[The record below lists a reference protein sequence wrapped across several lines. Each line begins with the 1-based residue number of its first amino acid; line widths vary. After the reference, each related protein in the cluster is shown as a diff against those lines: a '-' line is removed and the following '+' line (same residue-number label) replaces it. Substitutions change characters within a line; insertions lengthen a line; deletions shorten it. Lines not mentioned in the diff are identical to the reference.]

1 MSPIAAVLLLFCA
14 YANGVDVTT
23 SPGSN
28 EFSSSEEIGRAGG
41 STRRPNHH
49 KKHRHRT
56 TTITPAAFTTT
67 IRTTTR
73 RPGTLADTGFSSLT
87 PTRNTT
93 PPPQSLPNI
102 TRDKPFRDPLPGTS
116 VQPIRPDNGPITGVP
131 ITAGAPFT
139 GSTVGLTGGYPQS
152 VTPSIPFDDAI
163 NYTGRDELYHD
174 RRERPA
180 RPVDS
185 LDPEKKRSEADLP
198 ECRARAVCNKVDLY
212 DSGAPWVER
221 QCRCVAPDGGEAPC
235 PSTANAEDGHTLV
248 DKTRHY
254 KLCEPIKRLPK
265 CRYFRDTTWTLT
277 TLPEANATEQ
287 VVHCHCPRNAVTYLI
302 KRQAYKTAN
311 GQTSYQYSFACSP
324 QSRLRC
330 QRKEPCRLFT
340 VRKRQEFLEEVNSST
355 LCQCPRDHHCPRHH
369 TDPGSISG
377 KSYTEESIRTYSGYC
392 MPS

>member
-23 SPGSN
+23 SPGSSDFLHPTVPRQTLPDTQFRSTFTDERN
-28 EFSSSEEIGRAGG
+28 EVAALTTNGDYSDYTSDEFPSSEEIGRAGG

-116 VQPIRPDNGPITGVP
+116 VQPIRPDNGASFPTTIGLGGGFTGGPISPGPITGVP

-185 LDPEKKRSEADLP
+185 LDPEKKVRE
-198 ECRARAVCNKVDLY
+198 NK
-212 DSGAPWVER
+212 
-221 QCRCVAPDGGEAPC
+221 
-235 PSTANAEDGHTLV
+235 
-248 DKTRHY
+248 
-254 KLCEPIKRLPK
+254 
-265 CRYFRDTTWTLT
+265 
-277 TLPEANATEQ
+277 
-287 VVHCHCPRNAVTYLI
+287 
-302 KRQAYKTAN
+302 
-311 GQTSYQYSFACSP
+311 
-324 QSRLRC
+324 
-330 QRKEPCRLFT
+330 
-340 VRKRQEFLEEVNSST
+340 
-355 LCQCPRDHHCPRHH
+355 
-369 TDPGSISG
+369 
-377 KSYTEESIRTYSGYC
+377 
-392 MPS
+392 